1 MTRDVY
7 EVQAHW
13 DDAARR
19 WWAESTDIPG
29 LVTEAATFDEL
40 VERIMA
46 VAPDLLALNMGL
58 SPDADVPIH
67 VTAERTAVIR
77 PAV

>member
-13 DDAARR
+13 DDEARR

-29 LVTEAATFDEL
+29 LVTEAATFDGL
-40 VERIMA
+40 VERVMA
-46 VAPDLLALNMGL
+46 VAPDVLAVNTGL

-67 VTAERTAVIR
+67 VAGERT
-77 PAV
+77 

>member
-1 MTRDVY
+1 MMQDVY

-13 DDAARR
+13 DDEARR

-40 VERIMA
+40 AARVMA
-46 VAPDLLALNMGL
+46 VAPELLALNTGL
-58 SPDADVPIH
+58 SLDANVPIH
-67 VTAERTAVIR
+67 VAGERT
-77 PAV
+77 